1 MSGRWLQ
8 LLLTGCLLTATPRLA
23 GAMQAVAGLEYDD
36 NPFETYPGR
45 RGGWVSR
52 FYLDTAGQLLD
63 QPWGGVQV
71 KHQWGF
77 KRFWRAEGEMVPGG
91 EVMASEL
98 ELEGLAQVHPRLQ
111 LSGSTLLKVKNV
123 NRISSEESYL
133 HGGLGAQAHGVL
145 GRGWACS
152 LRYHRSGDDPREEDL
167 ADLSLQGLGV
177 DFGYQRSRRAQAHL
191 GAAWRW
197 LDYGRLA
204 LARGSEG
211 AVVFSTREQRDLERE
226 LRLGL
231 SLSRRMLVDAGYAL
245 VDNHSNSLGYGFR
258 AHQIEVLL
266 SRHLYYGLDGQF
278 YLTAQWR
285 RFDEDVTPEG
295 PKVADEEYAQ
305 TLLFA
310 KLTRQI
316 STLYSVGLQYSYSR
330 NGSRN
335 EQGFFRKHIY
345 GFSLNIS
352 L

>member
-1 MSGRWLQ
+1 MRGKCLQ
-8 LLLTGCLLTATPRLA
+8 VLLAGCLVLAGPRLA

-63 QPWGGVQV
+63 QSWGEVLV

-77 KRFWRAEGEMVPGG
+77 KRYWRGEGEMVPRG

-111 LSGSTLLKVKNV
+111 LSGSTALKVKNV

-133 HGGLGAQAHGVL
+133 HGGLRAQANAAL
-145 GRGWACS
+145 GRGWACA
-152 LRYHRSGDDPREEDL
+152 LRYHGSGDDPREDDL
-167 ADLSLQGLGV
+167 ADLGLQELGV
-177 DFGYQRSRRAQAHL
+177 DLAYHRSRRAQTHL
-191 GAAWRW
+191 GLAWRW
-197 LDYGRLA
+197 LEYGRLA
-204 LARGSEG
+204 LAQGSEG
-211 AVVFSTREQRDLERE
+211 AVVFATHEQRDLERE

-231 SLSRRMLVDAGYAL
+231 SLNRRMLVDAGYAL

-258 AHQIEVLL
+258 AHQVEVLL
-266 SRHLYYGLDGQF
+266 SRHLYLGVDGQF
-278 YLTAQWR
+278 YLTAQR
-285 RFDEDVTPEG
+285 RRYNEEITPEG

-310 KLTRQI
+310 KLTRQLNA
-316 STLYSVGLQYSYSR
+316 LYSVGVQYSYSR

-345 GFSLNIS
+345 GISLNLS

>member
-1 MSGRWLQ
+1 MRGRWLQ
-8 LLLTGCLLTATPRLA
+8 LLLLGCLMAGPARFA

-52 FYLDTAGQLLD
+52 FYLDSAGQLLD

-77 KRFWRAEGEMVPGG
+77 KRFWRGEGEMAPRG

-98 ELEGLAQVHPRLQ
+98 ELDGVAQVFPRLQ

-123 NRISSEESYL
+123 SSISSEESYL
-133 HGGLGAQAHGVL
+133 HGGVRAQAHGTFVK
-145 GRGWACS
+145 GWAGT

-167 ADLSLQGLGV
+167 ADLSLQELGL
-177 DFGYQRSRRAQAHL
+177 DLSYHRRRRAQAHL
-191 GAAWRW
+191 GVAWRW

-204 LARGSEG
+204 LAQGSEG
-211 AVVFSTREQRDLERE
+211 AVVFATGEQRDLERE

-231 SLSRRMLVDAGYAL
+231 SLNQKMLVDAGYAL

-258 AHQIEVLL
+258 AHQVEVLL
-266 SRHLYYGLDGQF
+266 SRHLYYGVDGQF
-278 YLTAQWR
+278 YLTAQR
-285 RFDEDVTPEG
+285 RRYDEEITPEG
-295 PKVADEEYAQ
+295 PTVADEEYAQ

-310 KLTRQI
+310 KLTRQLN
-316 STLYSVGLQYSYSR
+316 TLYSLGLQYSYSR
-330 NGSRN
+330 NGNRS

>member
-1 MSGRWLQ
+1 MRGRRLL
-8 LLLTGCLLTATPRLA
+8 LLLTGCLVAAAPRFAA
-23 GAMQAVAGLEYDD
+23 GMQAVAGLEYDD

-52 FYLDTAGQLLD
+52 FYLDTAGQLLE

-71 KHQWGF
+71 KHLWGF
-77 KRFWRAEGEMVPGG
+77 KRFWRGEGEMVPRG

-98 ELEGLAQVHPRLQ
+98 ELEGLAQVHRRLQ

-133 HGGLGAQAHGVL
+133 HGGLRAQAHGSL
-145 GRGWACS
+145 GRGWACA
-152 LRYHRSGDDPREEDL
+152 LRYQRSGDDPREDDL
-167 ADLSLQGLGV
+167 ADLAIQELGV
-177 DFGYQRSRRAQAHL
+177 DLSYQRGRRAQAHL

-204 LARGSEG
+204 LVRGSEG
-211 AVVFSTREQRDLERE
+211 AVVFSAREQRDLERE

-231 SLSRRMLVDAGYAL
+231 SLNRRMLVDAGYAL
-245 VDNHSNSLGYGFR
+245 VDNHTNSLGYGFR
-258 AHQIEVLL
+258 AHQVEFLL
-266 SRHLYYGLDGQF
+266 SRHLYRGVDGQF
-278 YLTAQWR
+278 YLTAQR
-285 RFDEDVTPEG
+285 RRYDEQINPEG

-316 STLYSVGLQYSYSR
+316 NALYSVGLQYSYSR

-345 GFSLNIS
+345 GCSLNIS

>member
-1 MSGRWLQ
+1 MRGQWL
-8 LLLTGCLLTATPRLA
+8 LLLTGCLVTAEPRLA
-23 GAMQAVAGLEYDD
+23 GGMQAVAGLEYDD

-52 FYLDTAGQLLD
+52 FYLDSAGQLVD
-63 QPWGGVQV
+63 RPWGGVQV

-77 KRFWRAEGEMVPGG
+77 KRFWRGEGEMAPSG

-98 ELEGLAQVHPRLQ
+98 ELDGVAQVHPRLQ

-123 NRISSEESYL
+123 NRVSSEESYL
-133 HGGLGAQAHGVL
+133 HGGLRAAAHGAL
-145 GRGWACS
+145 GKGWACA
-152 LRYHRSGDDPREEDL
+152 LRYHRSGDDPREESL
-167 ADLSLQGLGV
+167 ADLSLQELAL
-177 DFGYQRSRRAQAHL
+177 DLSYHRSRRAQAHL

-204 LARGSEG
+204 LAQGSAG
-211 AVVFSTREQRDLERE
+211 AVMFALFDQRDVERE
-226 LRLGL
+226 LRLGF
-231 SLSRRMLVDAGYAL
+231 SLNHRMLVDAGYAL
-245 VDNHSNSLGYGFR
+245 VDNRSNSLGYGFR

-266 SRHLYYGLDGQF
+266 SRHLYYGVDGQF
-278 YLTAQWR
+278 YLTAQR
-285 RFDEDVTPEG
+285 RRYDEELTPEG

-310 KLTRQI
+310 KLTRQLNA
-316 STLYSVGLQYSYSR
+316 LYSLGLQYSYSR

-345 GFSLNIS
+345 GFSLNIA

>member
-1 MSGRWLQ
+1 MRPKWRWL
-8 LLLTGCLLTATPRLA
+8 LLAAGLLGAVPGVA

-52 FYLDTAGQLLD
+52 LFVDTSGQLLD
-63 QPWGGVQV
+63 QSWGGVQV

-77 KRFWRAEGEMVPGG
+77 KRYWRGEGALAPRG

-98 ELEGLAQVHPRLQ
+98 ALEGLFQALPRLQ
-111 LSGSTLLKVKNV
+111 LSGSTALKVKNV

-133 HGGLGAQAHGVL
+133 HGGLRLQADAAL
-145 GRGWACS
+145 GHGWAWA
-152 LRYHRSGDDPREEDL
+152 LRYHRSSDDPREAELVDL
-167 ADLSLQGLGV
+167 ALQEVGLDL
-177 DFGYQRSRRAQAHL
+177 GYHRSRRAQAHL

-204 LARGSEG
+204 LSQGSAG
-211 AVVFSTREQRDLERE
+211 AVILGNDEQHDLERE

-231 SLSRRMLVDAGYAL
+231 SVNRRMLVDAGYAL

-258 AHQIEVLL
+258 AHQVELLL
-266 SRHLYYGLDGQF
+266 SRHLYLGVDGQF
-278 YLTAQWR
+278 YLTAQR
-285 RFDEDVTPEG
+285 RRYDEELTPEG
-295 PKVADEEYAQ
+295 PRVADEEYAQ

-310 KLTRQI
+310 KLTRQL
-316 STLYSVGLQYSYSR
+316 SALYSVGVQYSYSR

-345 GFSLNIS
+345 GFSLNLS

>member
-1 MSGRWLQ
+1 MRTWCLQ
-8 LLLTGCLLTATPRLA
+8 LVMLSCLAASSPRLA
-23 GAMQAVAGLEYDD
+23 EGMQAVAGLEYDD

-63 QPWGGVQV
+63 QSWGGIQI

-77 KRFWRAEGEMVPGG
+77 KRFWRGEGEAVPRG

-111 LSGSTLLKVKNV
+111 LSASSLLKVKNV
-123 NRISSEESYL
+123 NRISSQDSYL
-133 HGGLGAQAHGVL
+133 HGGLRAQAHLAL
-145 GRGWACS
+145 GRGWTGS
-152 LRYHRSGDDPREEDL
+152 LRYQRSTEDPREADL
-167 ADLSLQGLGV
+167 ADLSLQELGT
-177 DFGYQRSRRAQAHL
+177 DLTFNRGRRAQAHL

-197 LDYGRLA
+197 LAYGQ
-204 LARGSEG
+204 LARTHGSAG
-211 AVVFSTREQRDLERE
+211 SVVFATHDQRDLERE

-231 SLSRRMLVDAGYAL
+231 SLNRKMLMDAGYAL
-245 VDNHSNSLGYGFR
+245 LDNHSNSLGYGFR
-258 AHQIEVLL
+258 AHQIELLL
-266 SRHLYYGLDGQF
+266 SRQLGLGVDGQF
-278 YLTAQWR
+278 YLTTQR
-285 RFDEDVTPEG
+285 RRYRDELSPDG

-305 TLLFA
+305 TLLFT

-316 STLYSVGLQYSYSR
+316 STLYSLGFQYSYSR
-330 NGSRN
+330 NGSRR
-335 EQGFFRKHIY
+335 EEGFFRKHIY

>member
-1 MSGRWLQ
+1 MKRTGWR
-8 LLLTGCLLTATPRLA
+8 LLLAGLLLAPAAA

-63 QPWGGVQV
+63 QPWGGLQV

-77 KRFWRAEGEMVPGG
+77 KRYWRGEDDLVPRG

-98 ELEGLAQVHPRLQ
+98 ALEGLAQVHPRLQ
-111 LSGSTLLKVKNV
+111 LSGGTSLKVKNV

-133 HGGLGAQAHGVL
+133 HGGLRLRASGTLGA
-145 GRGWACS
+145 GWGCA
-152 LRYHRSGDDPREEDL
+152 LAYHRSGDDPREDDL
-167 ADLSLQGLGV
+167 ADLSLQEVGV
-177 DFGYQRSRRAQAHL
+177 DLSYQHTRRAQAHL

-204 LARGSEG
+204 LTQGSAG
-211 AVVFSTREQRDLERE
+211 AVVFANHEQRDLERE
-226 LRLGL
+226 LRLGF
-231 SLSRRMLVDAGYAL
+231 SLNRRMLVDAGYAL

-258 AHQIEVLL
+258 AHQVELLL
-266 SRHLYYGLDGQF
+266 SRHLYLGVDGQF
-278 YLTAQWR
+278 YLTAQR
-285 RFDEDVTPEG
+285 RRYDEEITPEG

-310 KLTRQI
+310 KLTRQV
-316 STLYSVGLQYSYSR
+316 SSLYSLGVQYSYSR
-330 NGSRN
+330 NGSRA

-345 GFSLNIS
+345 GLSLNIS